1 MVVGI
6 LQIELSL
13 PSADSLKAKQMVLRS
28 LKDRIRKNFN
38 VSVAEVDENDQW
50 GSAVLAVVM
59 VSNDRR
65 FANKVL
71 SKTVDLIESSRDLVV
86 DDYQLGFT

>member
-1 MVVGI
+1 MVVGV

-13 PSADSLKAKQMVLRS
+13 PSADSLKTKRMVIRS

-38 VSVAEVDENDQW
+38 VSVAEVDENDLW

-86 DDYQLGFT
+86 DDYQLGFV

>member
-6 LQIELSL
+6 VQIELSL
-13 PSADSLKAKQMVLRS
+13 PSADSLKAKRMVLRS

-86 DDYQLGFT
+86 DDYQLGFI

>member
-6 LQIELSL
+6 LQFELSL
-13 PSADSLKAKQMVLRS
+13 PSADSLKAKRMVIRS

-59 VSNDRR
+59 VSNDCR
-65 FANKVL
+65 FANKIL

-86 DDYQLGFT
+86 DDYQLGFI